1 MNLAKFEDLFQE
13 FVRERNFKQAIAW
26 VKHENGVLE
35 NLLAWVKSS
44 DFRSQNYAS
53 WLLLHYFETF
63 PEDLHGEVLEKVQAL
78 FLTTKHPSVLRNSA
92 GMLSVL
98 KKGELSG
105 AVLERCVEVMTD
117 TSALP
122 AQVFQ
127 CLKLVEKQFV
137 VKYPE
142 LKSELCA
149 ISQTFQLRG
158 SPSFQSMY
166 RKYTKLWCE
175 R

>member
-1 MNLAKFEDLFQE
+1 MNSYKHQAYFHQFMM
-13 FVRERNFKQAIAW
+13 ERHFKQAIAW
-26 VKHENGVLE
+26 VKNENEVLDS
-35 NLLAWVKSS
+35 LLHWAFEGKV
-44 DFRSQNYAS
+44 REQNYAS
-53 WLLLHYFETF
+53 WLLLHYFEAF
-63 PEDLHGEVLEKVQAL
+63 PEDLQCDILEKVQTL
-78 FLTTKHPSVLRNSA
+78 FLTTEHPSVLRNSA

-105 AVLERCVEVMTD
+105 SVLERCVEVMTD

-142 LKSELCA
+142 LKPELCA
-149 ISQTFQLRG
+149 ISQAFQLRG